1 MTLKCKV
8 CGGDIKEGQKIAGI
22 GPKDHNFRVLAPEQ
36 IKRIEMAVGADG
48 HPEDILYRIR
58 TLVEEHRLIDEREKM
73 VWSDRDKI
81 LNTLQRFLDKFP
93 RPEQLKYLKHTS
105 IDIEDVKML
114 RELVDHYAWEK

>member
-1 MTLKCKV
+1 M
-8 CGGDIKEGQKIAGI
+8 E
-22 GPKDHNFRVLAPEQ
+22 KDHNFRVLAPEQ
-36 IKRIEMAVGADG
+36 IKQIEMAVGSDG

-58 TLVEEHRLIDEREKM
+58 TLVEERHIIDEQEKM
-73 VWSDRDKI
+73 IRSDRDKI

-114 RELVDHYAWEK
+114 RDLVDQYVWER